1 MNTLGTTHSD
11 RRLEGAELALAIELG
26 ARAGIAVENARVHA
40 ARSHIAATLQRS
52 LLPPRLPVIPG
63 LTIAARF
70 RAAGDTAEVG
80 GDFYDLFPA
89 GDGWMVVIGD
99 VTGKGPEAA
108 ATTSLA
114 RFTMRTAAM
123 YEKTPASVLARLNA
137 TLVSDPDHRQICTAV
152 CARIE
157 PVDGGTVRVSIACG
171 GHPPPLLCGHGDVRE
186 AGRPGSLLGAFDE
199 GVWTEE
205 VVTLGGGESLVLFTD
220 GVTDA
225 RGAGAERFGSARLV
239 TALRDAQGLAAD
251 EVAGLVDAAL
261 EAFERGQQRDD
272 VALLVLRAGSGESS
286 LVAASAR
293 PRPEVAG

>member
-1 MNTLGTTHSD
+1 M
-11 RRLEGAELALAIELG
+11 
-26 ARAGIAVENARVHA
+26 HA
-40 ARSHIAATLQRS
+40 ARSHIATTLQRS

-70 RAAGDTAEVG
+70 RAAGDTTEVG

-123 YEKTPASVLARLNA
+123 YEKTPAAVLARLNA
-137 TLVSDPDHRQICTAV
+137 ALATDPDRRQICTAV
-152 CARIE
+152 CAQIR
-157 PVDGGTVRVSIACG
+157 PADDGTVRVRIACG
-171 GHPPPLLCGHGDVRE
+171 GHPPPLLCGNGSVRE

-199 GVWTEE
+199 GSWTEDL
-205 VVTLGGGESLVLFTD
+205 VTIGGGESLVLFTD

-225 RGAGAERFGSARLV
+225 RGAGGERFGSARLV
-239 TALRDAQGLAAD
+239 AALDRHHGLEADAI
-251 EVAGLVDAAL
+251 AGRVDDAL

-272 VALLVLRAGSGESS
+272 VALLVLRAGGGESS
-286 LVAASAR
+286 LVAARAKR
-293 PRPEVAG
+293 PQRAG